1 MDKYERKLK
10 NSPIISKTTQQPTQM
25 QFNQTTTENLRTENI
40 IFGNISQKT
49 VPNVNP
55 PSVYNEIAIEYN
67 YGDSTNQ
74 LRAPFLWELP
84 EVTTS
89 LGISESEIGGKTKF
103 SIPISLSPN
112 TNPEHKQVIDLMD
125 ATYRTCAELIFKNR
139 AQLKLPHFMKE
150 NPEGS
155 NFKHPV
161 YFPRDKVTLEV
172 IPGKSPSLYL
182 PLSVRKDSRTMFCG
196 LDEKPIA
203 WDLLKN
209 VQMSFIPLIQFE
221 KIYVGGGRPS
231 LQMKLVSA
239 VVTSVVSKSSVV
251 RQKST
256 IERLRAAKPELF
268 ENVTKQVQELRQPQ
282 VEPTQSGLSQVSED
296 DEEGNG
302 SGSEAS
308 ELVSQPVKP
317 PSRFGFT
324 KPSAPSN
331 KLQDFLKQ

>member
-1 MDKYERKLK
+1 MKEKIKLTL
-10 NSPIISKTTQQPTQM
+10 ISQKQLFNPTKM
-25 QFNQTTTENLRTENI
+25 QFNQITTENLKTENI

-67 YGDSTNQ
+67 YGDATNQ

-103 SIPISLSPN
+103 SIPINLSPS
-112 TNPEHKQVIDLMD
+112 TNAEHKQVIDLMD
-125 ATYRTCAELIFKNR
+125 STYRTCAELIYKNR

-196 LDEKPIA
+196 LDEKPIS

-209 VQMSFIPLIQFE
+209 VQMTFIPLIQFE

-268 ENVTKQVQELRQPQ
+268 ENVSKQVQDLRQTQP
-282 VEPTQSGLSQVSED
+282 ELPTTSLSQKTSEEDED
-296 DEEGNG
+296 DG
-302 SGSEAS
+302 SGSETT
-308 ELVSQPVKP
+308 EPVAPSKP